1 MKGQPEQNREPDCWV
16 PTLTHL
22 WNYCCGRLLIYWAQR
37 TSDLYIAFRLDWRN
51 FLIYII
57 IIYLYTLVLR
67 VKGNHSQKL
76 LLQRQILA
84 QNQAKNGP
92 KVDEWAKKIKC
103 LFHKIGDIMVGAE
116 LLGVHIFI
124 NNKEKKFISEN
135 TDLRF
140 SQRSVE
146 FFHI

>member
-1 MKGQPEQNREPDCWV
+1 MSAV
-16 PTLTHL
+16 PTFTHL

-51 FLIYII
+51 FLSYII
-57 IIYLYTLVLR
+57 TIYLYTLVTGQE
-67 VKGNHSQKL
+67 KSFPKTSITKTDFSPKSGQK
-76 LLQRQILA
+76 R
-84 QNQAKNGP
+84 P
-92 KVDEWAKKIKC
+92 KRRCMGKKIKC

-135 TDLRF
+135 TDF

-146 FFHI
+146 FLHI

>member
-1 MKGQPEQNREPDCWV
+1 MSPEQNREPGCWV

-84 QNQAKNGP
+84 QKSMYGQ
-92 KVDEWAKKIKC
+92 KK
-103 LFHKIGDIMVGAE
+103 
-116 LLGVHIFI
+116 
-124 NNKEKKFISEN
+124 
-135 TDLRF
+135 
-140 SQRSVE
+140 
-146 FFHI
+146 